1 MKLEIAKKL
10 RKSVKTE
17 SSENYK
23 KLAKKCY
30 RTYVIE
36 CLLKRKHKYQMKF
49 ASTPDE
55 WVLYYIIEKCGLKIT
70 DEHFIGRAIVY
81 DVAVV

>member
-10 RKSVKTE
+10 RKSGKTE

-36 CLLKRKHKYQMKF
+36 CLLKGKRKYQMKF

-70 DEHFIGRAIVY
+70 DEHSIGSSIVY
-81 DVAVV
+81 YVALL